1 MMLPDMMFADGEE
14 PVGVRVLTYQS
25 SHAINSILNA
35 LDEEEIQFI
44 RESSFGKLVDIGEK
58 PGFSDAS
65 QKTITDKDIWMKLAC
80 LAIVSSVLLST
91 NLKIKMLKEHAE
103 LLEDIDEFFAFPWV
117 G

>member
-44 RESSFGKLVDIGEK
+44 RESSFGKLVDI
-58 PGFSDAS
+58 DAS

-91 NLKIKMLKEHAE
+91 
-103 LLEDIDEFFAFPWV
+103 
-117 G
+117 